1 MDTNVKFETI
11 RIPVMPDVTVGGV
24 VATPKWWPSGQRIGI
39 VIGHDL
45 VGGMDEPNLVA
56 LQEAMATAG
65 HLVLRFNFPF
75 AELKK
80 KRPDSPLILDRA
92 FKNAVAAVLADP
104 ENAPVR
110 VLVGGIGL
118 GARVSTRAIAQGLK
132 VDAAFS
138 IGFPLHPSGKPGHQ
152 DVDYMYRII
161 CPVLFLQGAR
171 DPHCRIDKLEELLRR
186 IGAPTRLHAIADC
199 GSGLE
204 PVKRSGRAP
213 EKIREEALGELD
225 LFVQEVI
232 RRG

>member
-11 RIPVMPDVTVGGV
+11 RIPVMPDVMVTGV
-24 VATPKWWPSGQRIGI
+24 VATPKWWPSGQRIGL

-45 VGGMDEPNLVA
+45 VGGMEEPTLVA
-56 LQEAMATAG
+56 LQLALATSG

-75 AELKK
+75 AEQLK
-80 KRPDSPLILDRA
+80 KRPDAPAVLDRA
-92 FKNAVAAVLADP
+92 FKTAVATVLADP

-110 VLVGGIGL
+110 MLVGGIGL
-118 GARVSTRAIAQGLK
+118 GARVATRAIAQGLK

-138 IGFPLHPSGKPGHQ
+138 LGFALHPSGKPGHQ

-161 CPVLFLQGAR
+161 CPVLFVQGAR

-186 IGAPTRLHAIADC
+186 IGAPTRLHVIADC
-199 GSGLE
+199 GAGLE
-204 PVKRSGRAP
+204 PIKRTGRTV
-213 EKIREEALGELD
+213 EKIREEALAQLD
-225 LFVQEVI
+225 LFILEVI